1 MKIKILTVTFLSLL
15 VLIYCIFLILKSNTI
30 EFENKINSKI
40 EQKIFILDKYI
51 NNSQSLLNT
60 LNDSFLE
67 NLEIFEKKRV
77 CTSTYRLSLYQK

>member
-67 NLEIFEKKRV
+67 NLEIFEKK
-77 CTSTYRLSLYQK
+77 SMHIHI